1 MKKKSKVSAQ
11 GLVWKTRLR
20 KSASGVNAV
29 VATLLAVVLWG
40 MVNYLSLRHY
50 QREDWSS
57 QQLSVLAP
65 QTEQVLAGLDRP
77 VRMIAFTGR
86 EHRARDLMEELLR
99 EFALRSDRL
108 RVEFVDPDR
117 DLGQTKDLQML
128 YGLHQA
134 DVLLVVSGDRYE
146 VVAMEDMVILQSDDD
161 RPMGQAPKMTGFQG
175 EALMTSALMRL
186 VSDERPVVYFLTGH
200 GESDIDS
207 FEEDRKAFSD
217 VRERLE
223 RDNLEVR
230 PLHLE
235 ERQGIPADT
244 AALVIAGP
252 SRRIP
257 QPELDLIRTYLE
269 NNGRVMIL
277 LNPLEDAGLEP
288 LLRAW
293 GIRLTQDVVVDPS
306 ATLSGSDV
314 HITRYAD
321 HPVTRSLEGLRTVF
335 IRPRAIWPVQEPDE
349 RSDPVRYT
357 ALMASSDQSW
367 AEMDLSEVPIRF
379 DPAVDIRGPVPI
391 AAAVERDV
399 TGDLNLLETRTR
411 LLVIGDA
418 DFASN
423 WLRSGAGM
431 LLLQNGVNWL
441 VGRDQLIALPPMPVE
456 EIRLMMDQQGLNRL
470 LFWVA
475 VVMPGAV
482 ASLGL
487 LVALR
492 RRG

>member
-1 MKKKSKVSAQ
+1 MKKKRPVSAQ
-11 GLVWKTRLR
+11 GLVWKTRFR
-20 KSASGVNAV
+20 KSASGANALL
-29 VATLLAVVLWG
+29 ATLLAAVLWG
-40 MVNYLSLRHY
+40 MVNYLSMRHY

-65 QTEQVLAGLDRP
+65 QTEQVLKGLDRP
-77 VRMIAFTGR
+77 VRMIAYTGR

-99 EFALRSDRL
+99 EFAIRSDRL

-117 DLGQTKDLQML
+117 DLGQAKDLQML
-128 YGLHQA
+128 YDLHQA
-134 DVLLVVSGDRYE
+134 DVLLLVAGDRHE
-146 VVAMEDMVILQSDDD
+146 VVTMEDMVLLQSDDA
-161 RPMGQAPKMTGFQG
+161 RPMGQAPKMVGFQG

-186 VSDERPVVYFLTGH
+186 LSDERPVVYFLTGH

-207 FEEDRKAFSD
+207 FEEDRQSFSD

-223 RDNLEVR
+223 RDNLDVR
-230 PLHLE
+230 PLGLE
-235 ERQGIPADT
+235 ERQGIPSDA

-257 QPELDLIRTYLE
+257 QPELDLIRAYLE
-269 NNGRVMIL
+269 NNGRLMIL
-277 LNPLEDAGLEP
+277 LNPLQDAGLEP
-288 LLRAW
+288 LLRSW
-293 GIRLTQDVVVDPS
+293 GIQLTQDVVVDPS

-314 HITRYAD
+314 HVTRYAD
-321 HPVTRSLEGLRTVF
+321 NPVTRSLQGLRTIM
-335 IRPRAIWPVQEPDE
+335 IRPRAVWPMQDE
-349 RSDPVRYT
+349 EDRPDPVRYT
-357 ALMASSDQSW
+357 ALMTSSDQSW
-367 AEMDLSEVPIRF
+367 AEMDLTEVPIRF
-379 DPAVDIRGPVPI
+379 DPAVDIRGPIPL
-391 AAAVERDV
+391 AAAVERGGSD
-399 TGDLNLLETRTR
+399 DLNLQDNRTR

-456 EIRLMMDQQGLNRL
+456 EIRLMMDQRGLNHL

-475 VVMPGAV
+475 VVMPGSIA
-482 ASLGL
+482 ALGFF
-487 LVALR
+487 VALR